1 MPTKTTRKTAV
12 GKPAAAKAAKAHA
25 VHKAAAPKA
34 KAAKKTPEHKAARA
48 HEPVQAKKTE
58 ALQPVAK
65 ASATSPALPPRRE
78 VERVSLID
86 EKKAPKKSEKDGEL
100 KKKTAVLPP
109 ISRIRASLEAP
120 AAPAKIGKPA
130 APTTKVE
137 PPKKTQAPSV
147 ISARTTEAETAEQ
160 EV

>member
-1 MPTKTTRKTAV
+1 M

-34 KAAKKTPEHKAARA
+34 KAAKKTPDKAARA

-65 ASATSPALPPRRE
+65 ASATSPALPPHRE

-100 KKKTAVLPP
+100 KKKMAVLPP
-109 ISRIRASLEAP
+109 ISRIRASAEAP
-120 AAPAKIGKPA
+120 AAPA
-130 APTTKVE
+130 
-137 PPKKTQAPSV
+137 
-147 ISARTTEAETAEQ
+147 ARSRLGSSPHRAELRRCIARQ
-160 EV
+160 S